1 MLFLPSNLVSSGLAL
16 EELKFTTYLCLC
28 GAQETVPSSGRLYT
42 IARTLAGVME
52 RDWRCIQQRA
62 ESIGRLQRRLDR

>member
-28 GAQETVPSSGRLYT
+28 GAQETVFQVL
-42 IARTLAGVME
+42 V
-52 RDWRCIQQRA
+52 DCI
-62 ESIGRLQRRLDR
+62 RLQELWRELWRETGGVFNSVLSLLGGCREG